1 MNKTNKPGKQRKF
14 LKTAKLHEKRK
25 LMHVHLSRELRKQ
38 FKKRSLL
45 ARKEDKV
52 KVMSG
57 KFAGKEGKVEVMNY
71 KKVRVFISGLT
82 RKKRDG
88 TEKPVPFHPS
98 KLLLLEAGGKLE
110 DRL

>member
-14 LKTAKLHEKRK
+14 LAKAKLHEKRK
-25 LMHVHLSRELRKQ
+25 FMHVHLSKELRKQ
-38 FKKRSLL
+38 LKKRSLL

-57 KFAGKEGKVEVMNY
+57 KFAKKEGKIESLDY
-71 KKVRVFISGLT
+71 KKTRVFINGIT

-88 TEKPVPFHPS
+88 TEKFIPFHPS
-98 KLLLLEAGGKLE
+98 KLLLLEANGKLE
-110 DRL
+110 DRV